1 MINEYEVLVLKD
13 NKKEVLKTYADCV
26 EEAIDNLVLIEG
38 ISRLYMIKD
47 VNLQEIW
54 DFDEDIS
61 GLRELRNLL
70 PPDIRI
76 SFGVK
81 NDTIH

>member
-1 MINEYEVLVLKD
+1 
-13 NKKEVLKTYADCV
+13 
-26 EEAIDNLVLIEG
+26 
-38 ISRLYMIKD
+38 MIKD